1 MEILRNVSN
10 HLWKY
15 KTERG
20 LSINQLAEE
29 LNLGRTT
36 IYKCLHQTWNPTIPS
51 LTYPAQQ
58 MGMPLE
64 ELLTPPDHSHL
75 NQSDSSAVRLYLK
88 RLLEELE

>member
-36 IYKCLHQTWNPTIPS
+36 IYKCLHQT
-51 LTYPAQQ
+51 
-58 MGMPLE
+58 
-64 ELLTPPDHSHL
+64 
-75 NQSDSSAVRLYLK
+75 
-88 RLLEELE
+88 